1 MKPEDK
7 LLSNLEPQA
16 EESVALSLD
25 DLDTVTGAGN
35 PFDKVPR
42 VPEQPI
48 DPELR
53 GDA

>member
-7 LLSNLEPQA
+7 LLSTPETPA
-16 EESVALSLD
+16 EELSLD